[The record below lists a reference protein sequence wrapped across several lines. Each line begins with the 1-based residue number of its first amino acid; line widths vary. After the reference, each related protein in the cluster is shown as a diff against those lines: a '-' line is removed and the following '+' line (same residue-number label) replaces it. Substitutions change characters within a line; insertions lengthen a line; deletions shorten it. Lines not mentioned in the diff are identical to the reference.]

1 MKRNAMIVSF
11 LLLMQML
18 CMPCQAQWRS
28 MSLGLALCGGGA
40 KAAAEIGVLKALD
53 KEGIKVDYVAGSSMG
68 AFVGG
73 LYAAGYTGEEI
84 EAMWLDENWIK
95 LFNQEAI
102 GSGKAIDNS
111 DVERTIFGLVDG
123 EAFEARLREKLKA
136 KHCEN
141 FEDLRDVEFRC
152 TATEVID
159 NLSLRE
165 VVLDQGDLAKAIR
178 ASMSYPVPIIGFKPV
193 YINGRQLVDGGML
206 NNLPVDVVKDMGAQH
221 VITVDLEMKQKHSAS
236 IFEIGLMFLW
246 DTNNRFRAFAKYTQT
261 EWLLRW
267 FKDVKAIQ
275 QRHDENWN
283 KGDVKVKPMQLVNF
297 NILSFNREAIKR
309 MVREGRRAM
318 EDQIWKV
325 EDLIR

>member
-1 MKRNAMIVSF
+1 MKRNVMMLS
-11 LLLMQML
+11 LLLVVQML
-18 CMPCQAQWRS
+18 CVPCRAQLRS
-28 MSLGLALCGGGA
+28 QSLGLALCGGGA

-53 KEGIKVDYVAGSSMG
+53 KEGIKVGYIAGTSMG

-95 LFNQEAI
+95 LFNQNAI
-102 GSGKAIDNS
+102 GSGRAVDNS

-141 FEDLRDVEFRC
+141 FEDLRNVEFRC
-152 TATEVID
+152 IATEVVND
-159 NLSLRE
+159 LALRE
-165 VVLDQGDLAKAIR
+165 EVLDHGDLAKAIR
-178 ASMSYPVPIIGFKPV
+178 ASMSYPAPIVGFKPV
-193 YINGRQLVDGGML
+193 YINGKQLVDGGML
-206 NNLPVDVVKDMGAQH
+206 NNLPVDVVNDMGAQH
-221 VITVDLEMKQKHSAS
+221 VIAVDLEMKQKHSSS

-246 DTNNRFRAFAKYTQT
+246 DTNSKFRAFAKYTQT

-267 FKDVKAIQ
+267 IEDGKSVR
-275 QRHDENWN
+275 QRHDDNWN
-283 KGDVKVKPMQLVNF
+283 MARVKVKPMQLVDF